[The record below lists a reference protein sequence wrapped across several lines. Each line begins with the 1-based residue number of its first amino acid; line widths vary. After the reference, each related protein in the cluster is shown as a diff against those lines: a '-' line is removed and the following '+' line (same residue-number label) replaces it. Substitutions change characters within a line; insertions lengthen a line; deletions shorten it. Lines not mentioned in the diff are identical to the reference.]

1 MSEFDIL
8 SFGETMAMFVAE
20 QHGEL
25 AEVGHFHKRIAGAD
39 NNVAIGL
46 SRLGFKVAWLS
57 RVGADSLGRF
67 VIDTLEKEGL
77 DCSNVAIDCAH
88 PTGFQL
94 KSRTDDGGDPV
105 VEYFRRGSAASHL
118 SPASIVPELLKA
130 RHLHATG
137 IPPALSATAREMS
150 FELMTRMREAGRSV
164 SFDPNL
170 RPSLWASSQQMIT
183 EINRL
188 AALAHWVLPGLSEGR
203 LLTGFEDPADIAA
216 FYLGQG
222 AEAVAIK
229 LGPHGAYYR
238 THQDQG
244 FVAGVPVQTVVDT
257 VGAGDGFA
265 VGMIS
270 ALLDNHSFADA
281 VKRANWIGSRAV
293 QSRGDMEGLPTRS
306 EMSVEF
312 EAAFASRLAPTGDL
326 QRSHRPCPTGDLQI
340 SPNSCGSEPAREEAR
355 PVTEDF

>member
-20 QHGEL
+20 QNGEL

-39 NNVAIGL
+39 SNVAIGL

-77 DCSNVAIDCAH
+77 DCSNVAIDSTH

-94 KSRTDDGGDPV
+94 KSRADDGSDPV

-118 SPASIVPELLKA
+118 SPQSIVPGLLKA

-170 RPSLWASSQQMIT
+170 RPSLWASPQQMIT

-216 FYLGQG
+216 FYLDQG

-238 THQDQG
+238 THHDQG

-270 ALLDNHSFADA
+270 ALLENHSFADA

-293 QSRGDMEGLPTRS
+293 QSRGDMEGLPNRA
-306 EMSVEF
+306 ELLAELD
-312 EAAFASRLAPTGDL
+312 AAIREQA
-326 QRSHRPCPTGDLQI
+326 RSHTG
-340 SPNSCGSEPAREEAR
+340 SAA
-355 PVTEDF
+355 

>member
-1 MSEFDIL
+1 MSEIDIL

-20 QHGEL
+20 EPGDL
-25 AEVGHFHKRIAGAD
+25 ASITRFHKRIAGAD
-39 NNVAIGL
+39 SNVAIGL

-77 DCSNVAIDCAH
+77 DCRHVDIDVAH

-94 KSRTDDGGDPV
+94 KSRTEDGSDPV

-118 SPASIVPELLKA
+118 SPQSIVPQLLNA

-137 IPPALSATAREMS
+137 IPAALSASARQLS
-150 FELMTRMREAGRSV
+150 LELMTRMRDAGRSV

-170 RPSLWASSQQMIT
+170 RPSLWASTQQMVT
-183 EINRL
+183 ETNRL

-216 FYLGQG
+216 FYLDQG
-222 AEAVAIK
+222 VEAVAIK

-244 FVAGVPVQTVVDT
+244 FVAGVPVQAVVDT

-270 ALLDNHSFADA
+270 ALLENHSFAEA
-281 VKRANWIGSRAV
+281 VKRANWVGSRAV
-293 QSRGDMEGLPTRS
+293 QSRGDMEGLPTRA
-306 EMSVEF
+306 EMSAEL
-312 EAAFASRLAPTGDL
+312 EAAVASGLAPALD
-326 QRSHRPCPTGDLQI
+326 RVPTQM
-340 SPNSCGSEPAREEAR
+340 PCGSEPARDKA
-355 PVTEDF
+355 

>member
-1 MSEFDIL
+1 MSEIDIL

-20 QHGEL
+20 QAGEL
-25 AEVGHFHKRIAGAD
+25 ASVNAFHKRIAGAD
-39 NNVAIGL
+39 SNVAIGL

-77 DCSNVAIDCAH
+77 DCRHVDIDPAH

-94 KSRTDDGGDPV
+94 KSRTDDGSDPA

-118 SPASIVPELLKA
+118 SLHSIVPDLLNA

-137 IPPALSATAREMS
+137 IPPALSETARQMS
-150 FELMTRMREAGRSV
+150 FELMSRMRDAGRSG

-170 RPSLWASSQQMIT
+170 RPSLGASEQLMIT

-216 FYLGQG
+216 FYLDQG

-238 THQDQG
+238 THLDAG
-244 FVAGVPVQTVVDT
+244 FVAGVPVETVVDT

-270 ALLDNHSFADA
+270 ALLENHSFAEA

-306 EMSVEF
+306 EMVSEF
-312 EAAFASRLAPTGDL
+312 EAAIASRLAPTEDL
-326 QRSHRPCPTGDLQI
+326 CRT
-340 SPNSCGSEPAREEAR
+340 
-355 PVTEDF
+355 

>member
-1 MSEFDIL
+1 MSEIDIL

-20 QHGEL
+20 QNGEL
-25 AEVGHFHKRIAGAD
+25 ADVGHFHKRIAGAD
-39 NNVAIGL
+39 SNVAIGL
-46 SRLGFKVAWLS
+46 SRLGFNVAWLS

-67 VIDTLEKEGL
+67 VIDALEKEGL
-77 DCSNVAIDCAH
+77 DCSHVDIDPAH

-94 KSRTDDGGDPV
+94 KSRADDGSDPV

-118 SPASIVPELLKA
+118 SVRSIAPALLKA

-150 FELMTRMREAGRSV
+150 FELMTRMRDAGRSV

-170 RPSLWASSQQMIT
+170 RPSLWASEQQMIT

-216 FYLGQG
+216 FYLDQG

-238 THQDQG
+238 TPLDEG
-244 FVAGVPVQTVVDT
+244 FVAGVPVETVVDT

-265 VGMIS
+265 VGLIS
-270 ALLDNHSFADA
+270 ALLENHSVAHA
-281 VKRANWIGSRAV
+281 VQRANWIGSRAV
-293 QSRGDMEGLPTRS
+293 QSRGDMEGLPDRA
-306 EMSVEF
+306 EMYAEF
-312 EAAFASRLAPTGDL
+312 EGPIRGKVGSPHPSLL
-326 QRSHRPCPTGDLQI
+326 QVLRDPDTDRSHAPAWER
-340 SPNSCGSEPAREEAR
+340 SP
-355 PVTEDF
+355 

>member
-1 MSEFDIL
+1 MSEIDIL

-20 QHGEL
+20 QSGDL
-25 AEVGHFHKRIAGAD
+25 ADVAQFHKRIAGAD
-39 NNVAIGL
+39 SNVAIGL
-46 SRLGFKVAWLS
+46 SRLGFKVSWLS

-67 VIDTLEKEGL
+67 VVDTLEQEGL
-77 DCSNVAIDCAH
+77 DCRFVETDPAH

-94 KSRTDDGGDPV
+94 KSRADDGRDPS
-105 VEYFRRGSAASHL
+105 VEYFRRGSAASLL
-118 SPASIVPELLKA
+118 SVQSIVPELLEA

-137 IPPALSATAREMS
+137 IVPALSGSARQMS

-170 RPSLWASSQQMIT
+170 RPTLWGSEQQMIG

-216 FYLGQG
+216 FYLDQG
-222 AEAVAIK
+222 AEAVVIK
-229 LGPHGAYYR
+229 LGPDGAYYR
-238 THQDQG
+238 TPHDQG
-244 FVAGVPVQTVVDT
+244 FVPGVPVANVVDT

-270 ALLDNHSFADA
+270 ALLENFSLPDA
-281 VKRANWIGSRAV
+281 VRRANWIGSRAV
-293 QSRGDMEGLPTRS
+293 QSRGDMEGLPTRVQLS
-306 EMSVEF
+306 AEF
-312 EAAFASRLAPTGDL
+312 EAANREQA
-326 QRSHRPCPTGDLQI
+326 RSHTGPHAHTDSVNTTDLLWEEPGDVRLLAMRP
-340 SPNSCGSEPAREEAR
+340 
-355 PVTEDF
+355 